1 MLSDCE
7 GVANIAD
14 DLVVFSKDTKERERR
29 LSAVHVLDRLG
40 EVEMTV
46 IGDNCGFALTVLKF
60 FGHKLSSDGVSPSE
74 EKILAYI
81 DERLVSRSHAA
92 VGITYSFHHPFLSVC
107 SVHP

>member
-1 MLSDCE
+1 
-7 GVANIAD
+7 
-14 DLVVFSKDTKERERR
+14 
-29 LSAVHVLDRLG
+29 
-40 EVEMTV
+40 MTV
-46 IGDNCGFALTVLKF
+46 NGDKCGFALTVLKF

-74 EKILAYI
+74 EKILAII

>member
-29 LSAVHVLDRLG
+29 LSAVLDRLG
-40 EVEMTV
+40 EFGMTV
-46 IGDNCGFALTVLKF
+46 NGDKCRFALTVPKF
-60 FGHKLSSDGVSPSE
+60 FGHKLSSDGISPSE
-74 EKILAYI
+74 EKIVAII
-81 DERLVSRSHAA
+81 DERLPVTRSHAA
-92 VGITYSFHHPFLSVC
+92 VRITYSCHHPFLSVC